1 MQRDHSGDSGERFW
15 DCYVPRCSRFKSDA
29 SSSESRNSRIFCLS
43 KLLSLVDPH
52 RTRSSDWLTA
62 GSAANWIS
70 FTQASQLL
78 LLLRK
83 LWLLLPSLCFPNS
96 NKIFDCSVSSW
107 TFCHCRYTL
116 QLLWNKGN
124 FLRMASKGRWSSCI
138 YMRRCHFP
146 SLRAR
151 TCNSILCIHVLIKK
165 TTN

>member
-1 MQRDHSGDSGERFW
+1 MILARDFEIVMFHGARVLSRTPQAVRAETPEFSVFQNFSPSSTRTARAQVTDSRQEARQTESHS
-15 DCYVPRCSRFKSDA
+15 
-29 SSSESRNSRIFCLS
+29 
-43 KLLSLVDPH
+43 H
-52 RTRSSDWLTA
+52 RL
-62 GSAANWIS
+62 
-70 FTQASQLL
+70 
-78 LLLRK
+78 